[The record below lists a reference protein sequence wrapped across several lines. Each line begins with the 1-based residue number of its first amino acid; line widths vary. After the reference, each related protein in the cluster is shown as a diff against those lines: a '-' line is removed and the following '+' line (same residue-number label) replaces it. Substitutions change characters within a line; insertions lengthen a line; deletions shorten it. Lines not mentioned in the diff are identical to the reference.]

1 MISLD
6 LSMNQTDNYLVE
18 RLFEVIY
25 SPSDMPKGLWRGFVF
40 IGLAQGGACAC

>member
-6 LSMNQTDNYLVE
+6 FSMNQTDNYIVGL
-18 RLFEVIY
+18 LFEVIY

-40 IGLAQGGACAC
+40 IGPAQGEGDAR